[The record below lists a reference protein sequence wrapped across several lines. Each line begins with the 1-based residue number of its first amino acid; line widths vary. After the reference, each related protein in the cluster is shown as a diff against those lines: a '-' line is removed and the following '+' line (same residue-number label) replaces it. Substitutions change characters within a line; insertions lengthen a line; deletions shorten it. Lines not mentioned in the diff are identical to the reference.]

1 MSSGTQLR
9 RQNIVSVVRVG
20 VARKARSTFASELL
34 HGLERRDVLRKDPVV
49 LS

>member
-9 RQNIVSVVRVG
+9 RQNIVSVRVG
-20 VARKARSTFASELL
+20 VARKARSTFASGLL
-34 HGLERRDVLRKDPVV
+34 HGLERRDNLREDPVV